1 MFMKYKV
8 CSLKQ
13 MEENSRYL
21 LLVSYLFTDWTFFV
35 SFLPPPHGQACLQHA
50 FI

>member
-13 MEENSRYL
+13 MDKNPRYL
-21 LLVSYLFTDWTFFV
+21 LLLSYLFTDWTFF
-35 SFLPPPHGQACLQHA
+35 LPPLHDPACLQHG